1 MVLFNHLFFLGNS
14 DGSAVT
20 TFMVSFLIL
29 FSLLQGEEGECES
42 VGGEE
47 SEGGSACES
56 SLGRT
61 EGGSPVSSSSLGSQS
76 LELPVVP
83 PASQPEAELQVS
95 HGWHQALS
103 AFQAGKMPL
112 LAC

>member
-1 MVLFNHLFFLGNS
+1 MNHKFMGRRI
-14 DGSAVT
+14 VT
-20 TFMVSFLIL
+20 IVFQIIL
-29 FSLLQGEEGECES
+29 RCKLLQGEEGECES

-83 PASQPEAELQVS
+83 PASQPEAELQVNPN
-95 HGWHQALS
+95 WQTV
-103 AFQAGKMPL
+103 GKI
-112 LAC
+112 CW

>member
-1 MVLFNHLFFLGNS
+1 M
-14 DGSAVT
+14 
-20 TFMVSFLIL
+20 
-29 FSLLQGEEGECES
+29 LQGEEGECES

-47 SEGGSACES
+47 SEVGSACES

-95 HGWHQALS
+95 PS
-103 AFQAGKMPL
+103 
-112 LAC
+112 

>member
-1 MVLFNHLFFLGNS
+1 MSTLVLYTATAFH
-14 DGSAVT
+14 V
-20 TFMVSFLIL
+20 IL
-29 FSLLQGEEGECES
+29 EYILQQGEEGECES

-95 HGWHQALS
+95 PKVQIDWQ
-103 AFQAGKMPL
+103 QERCAGD
-112 LAC
+112 

>member
-1 MVLFNHLFFLGNS
+1 MNRVLRKLADENKVIIV
-14 DGSAVT
+14 D
-20 TFMVSFLIL
+20 SFSPL

-56 SLGRT
+56 SLGHT

-83 PASQPEAELQVS
+83 PASQPEAELQVRETGNCIKS
-95 HGWHQALS
+95 VCLVLEG
-103 AFQAGKMPL
+103 
-112 LAC
+112 

>member
-1 MVLFNHLFFLGNS
+1 M
-14 DGSAVT
+14 
-20 TFMVSFLIL
+20 
-29 FSLLQGEEGECES
+29 LLQGEEGECES

-83 PASQPEAELQVS
+83 PASQPEAELQVIS
-95 HGWHQALS
+95 GS
-103 AFQAGKMPL
+103 
-112 LAC
+112 

>member
-1 MVLFNHLFFLGNS
+1 MLRKLADGDAVITRLCSTHIFILVISNVVSKWVMLMLIMFKYVLF
-14 DGSAVT
+14 
-20 TFMVSFLIL
+20 
-29 FSLLQGEEGECES
+29 QGEEGECES

-83 PASQPEAELQVS
+83 PANQPEAELQVS
-95 HGWHQALS
+95 HGWQQA
-103 AFQAGKMPL
+103 P
-112 LAC
+112 